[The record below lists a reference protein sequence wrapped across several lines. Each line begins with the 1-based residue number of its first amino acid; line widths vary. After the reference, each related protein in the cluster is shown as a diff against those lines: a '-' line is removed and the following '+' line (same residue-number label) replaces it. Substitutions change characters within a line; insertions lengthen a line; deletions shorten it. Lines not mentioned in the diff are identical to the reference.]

1 MLAGVVATSLAELEE
16 ERGQVENLRRAA
28 SELYESGE
36 ESKFNRML
44 ESFRDPQFA
53 QEKFLIFT
61 EHRDTL
67 EYIVTRLKGLGY
79 QDQVASIHGGM
90 DYREREQ
97 QVDFFRRKTAEGGL
111 PAGGSAQA
119 GARYMVC
126 TDEAGEGLNMQ
137 FCRLMINYDIPL
149 NPARI

>member
-1 MLAGVVATSLAELEE
+1 VVATSLAELEE
-16 ERGQVENLRRAA
+16 ERRQVEDLRRAA

-44 ESFRDPQFA
+44 EAFRDPQFA

-79 QDQVASIHGGM
+79 QDQVTSIHGGW
-90 DYREREQ
+90 
-97 QVDFFRRKTAEGGL
+97 TTGAGT
-111 PAGGSAQA
+111 AGGVSSAGRRPKA
-119 GARYMVC
+119 GRATWFARMRPGK
-126 TDEAGEGLNMQ
+126 D
-137 FCRLMINYDIPL
+137 
-149 NPARI
+149 